1 MTENKEQIKVL
12 IVDDHKL
19 TRIGIKRVLELGENF
34 NVLGEADD
42 GEKALSFVEENT
54 PDVILMDVAMPEM
67 DGIEAARQLKKSH
80 PQVHIIMLTSTDN
93 ESHIFA
99 SLAAGAV
106 GYCLKDIEPDR
117 LCATIKSVCQGELWL
132 DATIAGKVLNQYA
145 KGNTPVK
152 SEPES
157 ESLSPRELE
166 VLALLVEG
174 LSNRAIASRLSISLS
189 TVKTHV
195 ANILTKL
202 AVDDRTNAAVK
213 AMREG
218 LI

>member
-1 MTENKEQIKVL
+1 MTENIEQIRVL

-19 TRIGIKRVLELGENF
+19 TRIGIKRVLELGEDF
-34 NVLGEADD
+34 VVLGEADD

-67 DGIEAARQLKKSH
+67 DGIEAARQLKKTH

-106 GYCLKDIEPDR
+106 GYCLKDIDPDR

-132 DATIAGKVLNQYA
+132 DATIAGKVLNQYS
-145 KGNTPVK
+145 KGNAPVK

-174 LSNRAIASRLSISLS
+174 LSNRSIASRLSISLS

>member
-1 MTENKEQIKVL
+1 MSEQIKVL

-19 TRIGIKRVLELGENF
+19 TRIGIKRVLELGNDF
-34 NVLGEADD
+34 DVIGEADD
-42 GEKALSFVEENT
+42 GEKAIAFVKKNI
-54 PDVILMDVAMPEM
+54 PDVILMDVAMPKM
-67 DGIEAARQLKKSH
+67 DGIEAARELKKTH
-80 PQVHIIMLTSTDN
+80 PQVHIVMLTSTDN

-106 GYCLKDIEPDR
+106 GYCLKDIQPEK

-132 DATIAGKVLNQYA
+132 DATIAGKVLNQYS
-145 KGNTPVK
+145 KGISPVPK
-152 SEPES
+152 TEPEP
-157 ESLSPRELE
+157 EALSPRELE